1 VAILSDFY
9 ERPET
14 LIRAIEPLR
23 YGGNEVVLF
32 HILDPQ
38 EIQPKLG
45 GSTVLVDLETRAR
58 IEVTSEYVGR
68 EYGERVAQHISELRE
83 RAQRAGMSYQLLVTD
98 RPLDDALREY
108 LTLRQGR
115 Q

>member
-1 VAILSDFY
+1 MGAT
-9 ERPET
+9 R
-14 LIRAIEPLR
+14 
-23 YGGNEVVLF
+23 VVLF

-38 EIQPKLG
+38 EIRPQLG

-58 IEVTSEYVGR
+58 IEVTAEYAAR
-68 EYGERVAQHISELRE
+68 EYGARIAQHVEELRAG
-83 RAQRAGMSYQLLVTD
+83 AQRAGMGYHLLVTD

-108 LTLRQGR
+108 LTLRQRR